1 MTVDWCVETREGGGW
16 VIFDVFI
23 TQGDAQVAAVQL
35 RRHGLP
41 VRVVGRPV
49 PPERVS
55 F

>member
-1 MTVDWCVETREGGGW
+1 MKVEWHVETHQSGGW
-16 VIFDVFI
+16 VLFDVFI